1 MDSVTGSFIEPAQI
15 FTTCKNDSTAIK
27 DCAEELINECCTC
40 RQIWYRIVIDVAVIL
55 GVLFLIILIFL
66 VVRFCRNRQRG
77 MFDDWQPRSS
87 GQTRQVESGSSRSGD
102 DRLHRNHSY
111 RNLSGS
117 STLDR
122 GLESVEQASAVMAAS
137 GVTAMVRSLN
147 DDSGNRYG
155 SLPAPA
161 KGASARGPSATA
173 VNTNLVKP
181 TTGTSPAEML
191 NKGNSSDGEYYDPD
205 SLQTPDQQGNPPAPP
220 DSKSKPKHNSKTCQ
234 KEPAEDTAKEED
246 NVLDKSKR
254 RSLFN
259 IMSKGSR
266 MPSSPRPSK
275 DEDDFPKDPESIMD
289 RHRDCRY
296 GKKNRKKSETTDRRR
311 SCSVSKDEEVFED
324 PKSYTLP
331 NDIYA
336 IPNKPAFRNKQPK
349 KMSDSTKGAKSGDVE
364 PQEGYSRLS
373 RLFKPRAF
381 GKGKSKQ
388 GDDTTSPEEYSDYN
402 KLGGHEDPDVP
413 VTVDKAE
420 SDCKPFEG
428 MYALVDDN
436 GYAVVGEGM
445 TAASQSGDYEMIA
458 HGQMK

>member
-1 MDSVTGSFIEPAQI
+1 
-15 FTTCKNDSTAIK
+15 
-27 DCAEELINECCTC
+27 
-40 RQIWYRIVIDVAVIL
+40 
-55 GVLFLIILIFL
+55 
-66 VVRFCRNRQRG
+66 
-77 MFDDWQPRSS
+77 MFDDWQPRS
-87 GQTRQVESGSSRSGD
+87 GQARQVESGSSRYD
-102 DRLHRNHSY
+102 EDRLHRNHSY

-122 GLESVEQASAVMAAS
+122 GLESVEQASAAMAAS

-161 KGASARGPSATA
+161 KGASARGPSA
-173 VNTNLVKP
+173 VNTNLMKP
-181 TTGTSPAEML
+181 TTGTSPAEMP
-191 NKGNSSDGEYYDPD
+191 NKGNSSEGEYHEPD
-205 SLQTPDQQGNPPAPP
+205 SVLAPDQPGNQPAPP

-234 KEPAEDTAKEED
+234 KEPAEDTAKVED

-275 DEDDFPKDPESIMD
+275 DEDDFPKDPEPIMD
-289 RHRDCRY
+289 RHRDARY
-296 GKKNRKKSETTDRRR
+296 GKKNRKKSETAERRR

-336 IPNKPAFRNKQPK
+336 LPNKPTCRNMQPK
-349 KMSDSTKGAKSGDVE
+349 KMSDTTKGAKSGDVE
-364 PQEGYSRLS
+364 PQEGYNRLS

-381 GKGKSKQ
+381 GKGKSKR
-388 GDDTTSPEEYSDYN
+388 GDDTTSPEEYSVLHTDSKGTDYD
-402 KLGGHEDPDVP
+402 KLGRRGDPDGP
-413 VTVDKAE
+413 VAVDEAG
-420 SDCKPFEG
+420 SACKPDVG
-428 MYALVDDN
+428 IYASVDDN